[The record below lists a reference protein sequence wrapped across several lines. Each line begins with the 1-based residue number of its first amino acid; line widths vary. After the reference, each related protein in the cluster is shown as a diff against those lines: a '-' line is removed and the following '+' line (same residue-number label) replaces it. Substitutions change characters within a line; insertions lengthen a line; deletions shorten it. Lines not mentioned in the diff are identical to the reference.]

1 MRDRSRTVGCIERFT
16 LPMESVMGCTRRN
29 LIRSASIASAAA
41 VLGFKSTSAQQ
52 LPGLA
57 NDRLVLLGTRGGPF
71 VSGYSPSPSANVLIY
86 QGVPYVIDT
95 GYGVTFKLLEA
106 GIPLPALRY
115 VFITHHHSDH
125 NIELGPLL
133 YNSWAAGLRTSL
145 DVYAPIGLRALIAQY
160 WESNRYDLETRI
172 ADEGRPDL
180 RTLVTAHEYS
190 EGLVLSTKD
199 MKVSALR
206 NVHPPVK
213 ESYAFKFEFGGKIVV
228 FSGDTSYFPPLAE
241 FAKGAD
247 YLVHEVLYGPAL
259 DALVK
264 RRPNAERLKASI
276 MSHHTLAEDVGR
288 IATQASAKTLIL
300 NHFVPGDDKSLTP
313 KIWSD
318 AVRATYSGEIVVG
331 RDLLQLP
338 L

>member
-1 MRDRSRTVGCIERFT
+1 MR
-16 LPMESVMGCTRRN
+16 CTRRDF
-29 LIRSASIASAAA
+29 IGTSAIALGGA
-41 VLGFKSTSAQQ
+41 VIGFKSTSAQQ
-52 LPGLA
+52 PTGLA

-71 VSGYSPSPSANVLIY
+71 VTGYSPSPSANVLIY
-86 QGVPYVIDT
+86 KGVPYVIDT

-115 VFITHHHSDH
+115 AFITHHHSDH

-133 YNSWAAGLRTSL
+133 YNSWTAGLRTPV
-145 DVYAPIGLRALIAQY
+145 DVYAPIGLRTLINQY

-180 RTLVTAHEYS
+180 RKLVTAHEYS
-190 EGLVLSTKD
+190 EGLVLSTQEV
-199 MKVSALR
+199 KVSALR
-206 NVHPPVK
+206 NVHPPVT
-213 ESYAFKFEFGGKIVV
+213 ESYAFKFELGGKIVV
-228 FSGDTSYFPPLAE
+228 FSGDTTYFPPLAE

-259 DALVK
+259 DELVK

-288 IATQASAKTLIL
+288 IATQANAKTLVL

-313 KIWSD
+313 QVWID
-318 AVRATYSGEIVVG
+318 AVRATYSGQIVVG